1 MARGSLEQKG
11 GSVGFEGIGADIQPL
26 LKQLEELRK
35 QVKDP
40 AIQTRI
46 HRSVGNIYKKEMLNN
61 IKDAK
66 QTIRIRR
73 GGNEPKE
80 RDDIQPGTL
89 RRSIRVWQID
99 KRFSTFWV
107 GPKVGAR
114 QHYTRDGWFA
124 NIVEGDDQY
133 IKGNNRNVGVF
144 ERSIRNKRQEAFT
157 QMRKK
162 YEFQIRKAARKA
174 AKKTKK

>member
-1 MARGSLEQKG
+1 MARGSLEMKG
-11 GSVGFEGIGADIQPL
+11 AGTGFEGIGVDIQPL
-26 LKQLEELRK
+26 LKQFEELRK
-35 QVKDP
+35 QVNDP
-40 AIQTRI
+40 DIQTRI

-73 GGNEPKE
+73 GQDEIKD
-80 RDDIQPGTL
+80 RDNIQPGTL

-114 QHYTRDGWFA
+114 QHHTRDGWFA

-133 IKGNNRNVGVF
+133 IRGNNRNKGVF
-144 ERSIRNKRQEAFT
+144 EQSIRNKRQEAFT
-157 QMRKK
+157 KMRKK